1 LKITKR
7 SHVSRLHI
15 CFPFLPDDSEGRDT
29 LLHRGETYQIEP
41 ARADSLIRDLVF
53 DFDPP

>member
-1 LKITKR
+1 MKMIKR
-7 SHVSRLHI
+7 SHVSRLYI